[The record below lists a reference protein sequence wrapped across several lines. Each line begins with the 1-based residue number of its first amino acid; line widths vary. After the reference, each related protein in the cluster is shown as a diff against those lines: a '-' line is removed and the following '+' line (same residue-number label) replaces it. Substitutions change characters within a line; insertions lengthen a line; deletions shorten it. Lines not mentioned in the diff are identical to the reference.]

1 LGGAL
6 FKFALFGINSSDL
19 SKKKEKKKRFTQRD
33 SKGQKAPQ
41 ISLTQYRTILY
52 IESKCDIGGDSECKV
67 GGASAAERGRAESR
81 ASGELRER
89 AAAGERERE

>member
-1 LGGAL
+1 L
-6 FKFALFGINSSDL
+6 IY
-19 SKKKEKKKRFTQRD
+19 KKKRKKRSDLHRD

-89 AAAGERERE
+89 AVAGGRESE